1 MCIDTL
7 LQLFLPV
14 VLMHLLLQS
23 LYFTDVKKPSLNI
36 SDTVLQLITMYSNF
50 SIKCLPEENNFKY
63 FWERKDA
70 ELPLNSQGMYS
81 SQLTIFNVKPK
92 DSGEYRCRLSN
103 STGTIMSNFT
113 TITVKGKYMWNKWKI
128 LLETNTT
135 VTHGQLSL
143 SPYESCH
150 RIYS

>member
-1 MCIDTL
+1 MEI
-7 LQLFLPV
+7 QL
-14 VLMHLLLQS
+14 
-23 LYFTDVKKPSLNI
+23 YA
-36 SDTVLQLITMYSNF
+36 SDFNLSF
-50 SIKCLPEENNFKY
+50 KCLSELTELKY
-63 FWERKDA
+63 EWERKYTK
-70 ELPLNSQGMYS
+70 LPENAHGIHS
-81 SQLTIFNVKPK
+81 SQLTIFNLKPK